1 MIGHGD
7 YAFVIDQAGHVR
19 QELDFDPG
27 PGTAATK
34 SSFAAELTDAAQQL
48 LGHS

>member
-19 QELDFDPG
+19 EELNFDPA
-27 PGTAATK
+27 P
-34 SSFAAELTDAAQQL
+34 AQQPRNPR
-48 LGHS
+48 SPRN